1 MRGALKVIGQ
11 DRILLP
17 TMAPFE
23 KAGMK
28 MDLDHEEWDLGK
40 APGSKEEL
48 ADRCGTRLDRK
59 SGTDI
64 RG

>member
-1 MRGALKVIGQ
+1 MRRALKVIGQ

-17 TMAPFE
+17 TMAAFE

-28 MDLDHEEWDLGK
+28 MDLDHGEWDLGE
-40 APGSKEEL
+40 APGSEEEL
-48 ADRCGTRLDRK
+48 ANRCGTRLDRK
-59 SGTDI
+59 SGTDT